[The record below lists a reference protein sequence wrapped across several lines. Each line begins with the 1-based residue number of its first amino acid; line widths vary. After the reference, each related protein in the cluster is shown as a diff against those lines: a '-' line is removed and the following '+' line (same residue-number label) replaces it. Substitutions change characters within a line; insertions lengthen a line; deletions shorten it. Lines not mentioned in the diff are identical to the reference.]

1 MRQARDPSRRRR
13 WPVNR
18 GEWWVNLESVRLI
31 VLLAA
36 ASLAACK
43 SPVPPRETVKIDPTQ
58 EAWYR
63 ETVHKLVEMN
73 RQAQRLFQE
82 GKTDD
87 AAAMITAAEPWEKRV
102 VSVPRPT
109 FPALEAASDRDDL
122 YGRMLLANRN
132 YGWARILFQT
142 NLARWRSWRPQTPE
156 TARRLKL
163 TEAAIAECDRRLAE

>member
-1 MRQARDPSRRRR
+1 VTRSASSIRYGFRAKAP
-13 WPVNR
+13 
-18 GEWWVNLESVRLI
+18 GCINLESVRLI

-36 ASLAACK
+36 ASLAGCTPA
-43 SPVPPRETVKIDPTQ
+43 VPPREAAKTDPTQ

-63 ETVHKLVEMN
+63 ETVQKLEEMN
-73 RQAQRLFQE
+73 RQAQTLFE
-82 GKTDD
+82 HGKTDQ
-87 AAAMITAAEPWEKRV
+87 AAAMITAAEPWVKRV

-109 FPALEAASDRDDL
+109 LAAVEAASDRDDL

-163 TEAAIAECDRRLAE
+163 TEAAIAECYRRLAE

>member
-1 MRQARDPSRRRR
+1 MRRDG

-18 GEWWVNLESVRLI
+18 GDRCVNLESVRLI
-31 VLLAA
+31 FLLAA
-36 ASLAACK
+36 ASLAACT
-43 SPVPPRETVKIDPTQ
+43 PAAPPPEAAKIDPTQ

-63 ETVHKLVEMN
+63 ETVHKLEEMN
-73 RQAQRLFQE
+73 RQAQALFE
-82 GKTDD
+82 HGKTDQ
-87 AAAMITAAEPWEKRV
+87 AAAVIIAAEPWEKRV

-109 FPALEAASDRDDL
+109 LPALEAASDRDDL